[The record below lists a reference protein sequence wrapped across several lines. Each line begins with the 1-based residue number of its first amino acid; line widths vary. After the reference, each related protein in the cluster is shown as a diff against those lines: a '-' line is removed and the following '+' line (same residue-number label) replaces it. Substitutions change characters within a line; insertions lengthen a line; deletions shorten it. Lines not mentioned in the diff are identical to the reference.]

1 MSPCKIGHIPW
12 HYKYNTLNL
21 ARKFPVPV
29 LHRVE
34 PSTIVWTDWHPD
46 TYDLLSNLSAHPDG
60 SREGSLNNALCGI
73 DQKKTICC
81 FNKFWSEGIFVAFL
95 GEDLF
100 RLLPE
105 GSIELVCQFI
115 PLTMG
120 KEFQRQYVFD
130 YNQTIFNITTPCE
143 CRDGH
148 YFSHLFYVYT

>member
-1 MSPCKIGHIPW
+1 MRCVGLTK
-12 HYKYNTLNL
+12 
-21 ARKFPVPV
+21 
-29 LHRVE
+29 
-34 PSTIVWTDWHPD
+34 
-46 TYDLLSNLSAHPDG
+46 
-60 SREGSLNNALCGI
+60 
-73 DQKKTICC
+73 KKTICC

-130 YNQTIFNITTPCE
+130 YSQTIFNKNHPGRTP
-143 CRDGH
+143 GW
-148 YFSHLFYVYT
+148 SLFQSLILCIYLKLS